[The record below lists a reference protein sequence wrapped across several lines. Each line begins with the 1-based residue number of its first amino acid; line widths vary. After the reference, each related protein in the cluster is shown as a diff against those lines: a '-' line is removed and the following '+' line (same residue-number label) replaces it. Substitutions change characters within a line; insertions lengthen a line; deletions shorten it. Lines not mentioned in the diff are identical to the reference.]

1 MQKNTDPAGFFVPM
15 GRNEPLTRI
24 WALCIVLPGM
34 KKSLGRSAIGGSIT
48 APPSK
53 SSMQRAI
60 ACASLAH
67 GESLLSN
74 PSDSADCRAAL
85 GVAAGLGA
93 ALGQRGG
100 RLSIRGA
107 RRKVADAVSDSAP
120 RILSCGESGLCMRMF
135 SPIAALFPGETL
147 LEAEGSLRK
156 RPLAMLD
163 GALEALGA
171 SCRSTGG
178 FAPVSVRGPLHGGVA
193 SVDGSESSQ
202 FITGLLI
209 ALAAAE
215 GDSRIQV
222 EGMVSGGYV
231 ELTIDT
237 MRAFGVEVGRPS
249 GSSFTVAGG
258 QVYKPAGFEV
268 EGDWSGAAFLVVAA
282 SIAAD
287 RAPLRIAGLRLRSS
301 QPDLAILEAA
311 RAAGASIQRGV
322 DWVEVGRSRLDAF
335 SFDATDCPDLFP
347 PLVALAAVC
356 EGESVL
362 RGARRL
368 RAKESDRATALAEA
382 FGRLGAL
389 VRVEGDLMMITGRP
403 RLEACPIDSHGDHRI
418 AMAAAVAALAA
429 EGRVEIEGAECVAKS
444 WPHFFEDLDG
454 LRRP

>member
-1 MQKNTDPAGFFVPM
+1 
-15 GRNEPLTRI
+15 
-24 WALCIVLPGM
+24 
-34 KKSLGRSAIGGSIT
+34 
-48 APPSK
+48 
-53 SSMQRAI
+53 
-60 ACASLAH
+60 
-67 GESLLSN
+67 
-74 PSDSADCRAAL
+74 
-85 GVAAGLGA
+85 
-93 ALGQRGG
+93 
-100 RLSIRGA
+100 
-107 RRKVADAVSDSAP
+107 
-120 RILSCGESGLCMRMF
+120 MRMF